1 MNATKPF
8 AVRLAAAAF
17 AAALTASLFALPAS
31 SANDAL
37 TTAAAD
43 AAGWLAARTEADGG
57 LSNGF
62 APGSDVGATAD
73 AVVALAAAGRPT
85 DASLGFLAAQVRT
98 NKKLTVGLIAKI
110 TLAVHAAG
118 DDPKKFGGAD
128 LIARLLAAYRPDTG
142 VIGDSVFTHS
152 LALLALARTDSR
164 IPENAVKTLESL
176 QAPSGG
182 WAFTGGDKADVDTTA
197 VAVQALIAAGRP
209 ADRGPAGRGM
219 GYLHSLQNA
228 DGGFPYQVPSEYGTE
243 SNVNSTALVAQAVI
257 AAGDQPE
264 SWAAARG
271 NPLSFIVIMANSSG
285 AFGFQKSF
293 DADNVLATAGAV
305 PALLRKPVGV
315 R

>member
-128 LIARLLAAYRPDTG
+128 LIARLLDLKATY
-142 VIGDSVFTHS
+142 IE
-152 LALLALARTDSR
+152 
-164 IPENAVKTLESL
+164 IPVYPNER
-176 QAPSGG
+176 
-182 WAFTGGDKADVDTTA
+182 
-197 VAVQALIAAGRP
+197 AAGATKAFKFRNICSVGHTLLEIWL
-209 ADRGPAGRGM
+209 RRLGK
-219 GYLHSLQNA
+219 
-228 DGGFPYQVPSEYGTE
+228 
-243 SNVNSTALVAQAVI
+243 LVY
-257 AAGDQPE
+257 P
-264 SWAAARG
+264 AAARR
-271 NPLSFIVIMANSSG
+271 PL
-285 AFGFQKSF
+285 
-293 DADNVLATAGAV
+293 ADLKVYRAGHV
-305 PALLRKPVGV
+305 GSVMVKTITETGSPDPGPAS
-315 R
+315 